1 MKTKLMLMT
10 PNLHGGGAEKVFVNL
25 LKHFDRERIEP
36 VFMTA
41 NLTGPY
47 TKQLPT
53 DIEVIDLGITRA
65 RYIIPKL
72 LNAINKTKPDVIL
85 STLEQLNLS
94 LLLARPFIRRQ
105 TKVVIREANLPSK
118 TINSYSFYRKIM
130 YQTMYRRLYPLA
142 DQIIAQSELMRNEIM
157 TFTGVQ
163 GSRVTTINNPIDIK
177 TIARLSSE
185 PSPYTSRT
193 GKNIVSVGRLEY
205 QKGYDILIQAFKQ
218 VSLQYPD
225 SNLYILGEGS
235 LQAELARLASSLN
248 IAEHVHFIGFTENPY
263 PYMKHADLFVL
274 SSRFEGFP
282 NVLLEALACKAR
294 IVATDCDSGPGDI
307 LSRSEYGL
315 LVPVE
320 NAAALAD
327 GMLKGIS
334 DPHIG
339 SKGYARALDY
349 DSRKITDLYEKVLIS
364 MR

>member
-1 MKTKLMLMT
+1 LRTKLMLMT

-41 NLTGPY
+41 NLSGPY
-47 TKQLPT
+47 TKHLPT
-53 DIEVIDLGITRA
+53 DIEVINLGVSRA
-65 RYIIPKL
+65 RYIVPKL
-72 LNAINKTKPDVIL
+72 LKAINKTKPDVIL

-94 LLLARPFIRRQ
+94 LLLARPFIRRK

-118 TINSYSFYRKIM
+118 TMASYSFYRKMI
-130 YQTMYRRLYPLA
+130 YQSMYRRLYPLA
-142 DQIIAQSELMRNEIM
+142 DQIIAQSELMRNELL
-157 TFTGVQ
+157 TVTGVK

-177 TIARLSSE
+177 TIARLADVPNPFTRSS
-185 PSPYTSRT
+185 

-218 VSLQYPD
+218 ILLQYPG

-235 LQAELARLASSLN
+235 LQAELAQLAVSLN
-248 IAEHVHFIGFTENPY
+248 IAESVHFAGFTENPY
-263 PYMKHADLFVL
+263 PYMKYADLFVL

-282 NVLLEALACKAR
+282 NVLLEALACNAK
-294 IVATDCDSGPGDI
+294 IVAANCDSGPSDI
-307 LSRSEYGL
+307 LSRSEFGL

-320 NAAALAD
+320 NASALAD
-327 GMLKGIS
+327 GMVRGLC

-349 DSRKITDLYEKVLIS
+349 DSRKITDLYEKVLTS
-364 MR
+364 L

>member
-10 PNLHGGGAEKVFVNL
+10 PNLHGGGAERVFVNL

-47 TKQLPT
+47 TKHLPT
-53 DIEVIDLGITRA
+53 DVEVIDLGITRA
-65 RYIIPKL
+65 RYMIPEL
-72 LNAINKTKPDVIL
+72 LKVIHKTKPDVIL

-94 LLLARPFIRRQ
+94 VLLARPFIRRQ

-118 TINSYSFYRKIM
+118 TINSYSFYRKMI
-130 YQTMYRRLYPLA
+130 YQSMYRRLYPLA
-142 DQIIAQSELMRNEIM
+142 DQIIAQSELMRNEILS
-157 TFTGVQ
+157 FTGVQ
-163 GSRVTTINNPIDIK
+163 GSLVTTINNPIDIK
-177 TIARLSSE
+177 TIAKLSNE
-185 PSPYTSRT
+185 PSPFSSRS

-205 QKGYDILIQAFKQ
+205 QKGYDILIQAFKR

-235 LQAELARLASSLN
+235 LQEELARLAASLD
-248 IAEHVHFIGFTENPY
+248 IGEQVHFVGFTENPY
-263 PYMKHADLFVL
+263 PYMRHADQFVL
-274 SSRFEGFP
+274 SSRYEGFP
-282 NVLLEALACKAR
+282 NVLLEALACNAK
-294 IVATDCDSGPGDI
+294 IVAADCDSGPGDI
-307 LSRSEYGL
+307 LCRSEYGL

-320 NAAALAD
+320 NAEALAD
-327 GMLKGIS
+327 GMIRGLC

-339 SKGYARALDY
+339 SNGYIRAMDY

-364 MR
+364 L

>member
-1 MKTKLMLMT
+1 MRTKLMLMT
-10 PNLHGGGAEKVFVNL
+10 PNLYGGGAEKVFMNL

-47 TKQLPT
+47 TKLLPT
-53 DIEVIDLGITRA
+53 DIEVIDLGVTRA

-72 LNAINKTKPDVIL
+72 LNTINNTKPDVIL

-94 LLLARPFIRRQ
+94 LLLARPLIRRK

-118 TINSYSFYRKIM
+118 IINSYSSYRKKI
-130 YQTMYRRLYPLA
+130 YQLMYRRLYPQA
-142 DQIIAQSELMRNEIM
+142 DQIIAQSELMRNEIL
-157 TFTGVQ
+157 TFTGVH

-177 TIARLSSE
+177 TIAQLSSE
-185 PSPYTSRT
+185 PSPFTSRT

-218 VSLQYPD
+218 MSLQYPN
-225 SNLYILGEGS
+225 SNLYLLGEGS
-235 LQAELARLASSLN
+235 QQAELAQLASSLN
-248 IAEHVHFIGFTENPY
+248 IAEHVHFVGFTENPY

-282 NVLLEALACKAR
+282 NVLLEALACNAK
-294 IVATDCDSGPGDI
+294 IVAADCDSGPGDI
-307 LSRSEYGL
+307 LSSSEYGL

-327 GMLKGIS
+327 GMVRGLS
-334 DPHIG
+334 EPHIG
-339 SKGYARALDY
+339 SKGYTRALDY

-364 MR
+364 L